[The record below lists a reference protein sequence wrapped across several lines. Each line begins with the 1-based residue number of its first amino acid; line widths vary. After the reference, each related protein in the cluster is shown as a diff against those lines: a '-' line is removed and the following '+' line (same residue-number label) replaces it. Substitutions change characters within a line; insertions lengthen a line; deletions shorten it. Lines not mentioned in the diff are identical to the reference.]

1 MKALQKGNGKDE
13 VWLRYVKT
21 ERDVM
26 AYTDHPFICKLWY
39 AFQTRSKLF
48 LVMDFC
54 PGGDLETLM
63 AAEKQPFSENRAKF
77 YTAEI
82 LLALKDLHGRNII
95 YRDLKPDNVVIDD
108 AGHARLIDFG
118 MTKLDI
124 TNSTQG
130 AQTFCGSIKYLA
142 PEMLKKQGH
151 GQALDWYLLGV
162 LLYEMVVGVTPHFS
176 ANRETL
182 FNNIRY
188 ADVKFPRAMSAN
200 LKDLLTGLLKR
211 MPGKRLGSAPGE
223 EGARQIMR
231 HPFFQD
237 IDWNALMQKDNN
249 GKFAYWPRASRRTLD
264 YFQMEYKV
272 TKLSPEELFYVY
284 YDDEE
289 EDEEPAQWEDV
300 GDDEDGATT
309 KRSGQKTSRSA

>member
-108 AGHARLIDFG
+108 AGHAEHELV
-118 MTKLDI
+118 
-124 TNSTQG
+124 
-130 AQTFCGSIKYLA
+130 A
-142 PEMLKKQGH
+142 
-151 GQALDWYLLGV
+151 
-162 LLYEMVVGVTPHFS
+162 VT
-176 ANRETL
+176 
-182 FNNIRY
+182 
-188 ADVKFPRAMSAN
+188 
-200 LKDLLTGLLKR
+200 
-211 MPGKRLGSAPGE
+211 
-223 EGARQIMR
+223 RQQR
-231 HPFFQD
+231 HC
-237 IDWNALMQKDNN
+237 A
-249 GKFAYWPRASRRTLD
+249 
-264 YFQMEYKV
+264 
-272 TKLSPEELFYVY
+272 TKLSSLRR
-284 YDDEE
+284 
-289 EDEEPAQWEDV
+289 A
-300 GDDEDGATT
+300 ATRT
-309 KRSGQKTSRSA
+309 AR